1 MTAAAL
7 IADLRSRGVT
17 LVADGERLRCR
28 PRSAL
33 SDDDLSA
40 LRAHKSEV
48 LARLRSPTKAD
59 LVCRACRE
67 RRFWRSIHGVVVCGT
82 CHPPA
87 APRLVERWLS
97 ASQNDAAADK
107 TVLSNE
113 AGGD

>member
-1 MTAAAL
+1 MTAADL

-48 LARLRSPTKAD
+48 LARLRSRTKAD
-59 LVCRACRE
+59 LVCHACRE
-67 RRFWRSIHGVVVCGT
+67 RRFWRSVYGVVVCGT

-87 APRLVERWLS
+87 APDLVTEWIESADSDPPAER
-97 ASQNDAAADK
+97 
-107 TVLSNE
+107 TH
-113 AGGD
+113 G